1 VHFEKEVELLYSD
14 ALCCIRM
21 SVRISAAATSPAAA
35 VTVTAEP
42 YPEHAKPP
50 VAEPARGS
58 FEYTA
63 RMPIF
68 FFKSREKP

>member
-1 VHFEKEVELLYSD
+1 MELVYSD
-14 ALCCIRM
+14 TLCCIRINE
-21 SVRISAAATSPAAA
+21 RISAAATKPAAA

-42 YPEHAKPP
+42 KPEHAKPP